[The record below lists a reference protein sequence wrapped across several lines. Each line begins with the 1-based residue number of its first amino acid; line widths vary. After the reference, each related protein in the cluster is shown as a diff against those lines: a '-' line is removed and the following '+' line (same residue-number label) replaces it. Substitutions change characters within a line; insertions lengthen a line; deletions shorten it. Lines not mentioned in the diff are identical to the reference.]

1 MQEIAPGIFVETQ
14 YAPYNLGVIALSD
27 GTVIAVDAPPDSKRS
42 QEWRK
47 LVESRNGPLRYLV
60 LSDASEEKLV
70 SAALWRDVPLI
81 ITAEAHAA
89 LEGLI
94 EEGWR
99 ELVQR
104 VKLRYLDSAQES
116 LKPPVP
122 MLIFNHKV
130 QFHYREGPLLLSKG
144 PGLIL
149 GDLTIFE
156 EPSGVLFAGDAVAI
170 TEPSPALA
178 TADYRDWA
186 AYLDEL
192 SGRAEVR
199 RIIPGRGAAPIFR
212 AELEQQ
218 RELMRILQQTA
229 RKLVQDD
236 SQLGARARDLGQIF
250 FNRAGNQATKCL
262 KQALE
267 HLLAELTLPERDFI
281 STEVESEEVTNA

>member
-1 MQEIAPGIFVETQ
+1 MKEITAGIFVETRH
-14 YAPYNLGVIALSD
+14 APYNLGVIMLAD
-27 GTVIAVDAPPDSKRS
+27 GMVLAVDAPPDPKHS
-42 QEWRK
+42 QEWRQEI
-47 LVESRNGPLRYLV
+47 ESQVGSLRYLV
-60 LSDASEEKLV
+60 LSDASAEKLV
-70 SAALWRDVPLI
+70 AAALWRDVPLI
-81 ITAEAHAA
+81 ISAEAHAA
-89 LEGLI
+89 LGGLI
-94 EEGWR
+94 EDGWR
-99 ELVQR
+99 ELVQKI
-104 VKLRYLDSAQES
+104 KLRYLDSALDS

-122 MLIFNHKV
+122 ILIFSHDL
-130 QFHYREGPLLLSKG
+130 QFHHRSSSLLLSVVPTFI
-144 PGLIL
+144 PGA
-149 GDLTIFE
+149 LTVFDTQTGIF
-156 EPSGVLFAGDAVAI
+156 FAGDLVAI
-170 TEPSPALA
+170 TRPSPALA
-178 TADYRDWA
+178 TADYRAWA

-229 RKLVQDD
+229 RKLIQDD